1 MWEEGEGNGE
11 TGRRRKLFFSTTKKK
26 KKQKNKQKKKKQC
39 WEMGKIT
46 NQILLIA
53 GIELDKLNIYL

>member
-1 MWEEGEGNGE
+1 MGKQGGGGNC
-11 TGRRRKLFFSTTKKK
+11 FFQQLKKK